1 MNLEDKKVLVVGL
14 GRTGEALCR
23 FLLSRRAR
31 VTVSEKRQ
39 PEDLDNAVEFWTKR
53 GVVVHTGPHQLSH
66 FIESDLIV
74 PSPGVPLLPELEKAK
89 TAGIPVISEVELA
102 FRFLKGKI
110 VGITG
115 SNGKSTTATLIH
127 KILKDSRLEAFLAGN
142 IGTPLI
148 SFVEDSADHHVYV
161 TELSSFQL
169 EFIQHFSAFAA
180 VFLNLTP
187 DHLDWH
193 KSWGSYTKAK
203 KKLVNRLKPGATA
216 ILNRDDPDV
225 WECSKETQARVLA
238 FSRKQELE
246 AGCFLKN
253 DWIVLSQGDEKK
265 VIEKAALP
273 LLGEHNLENVMASVL
288 AGFLFSV
295 PQSRMRDSILDFP
308 GLEHRLEK
316 VLNLDG
322 IDFYNDSKATNVEA
336 ALTALASFDRKII
349 LILGGRDKGGDF
361 TQLRKSVQEKVKKI
375 ILIGEA
381 RGLIRKA
388 LDATAPLSD
397 VESLREAVA
406 EGFAA
411 AQRGDIVLLAPG
423 CTSFD
428 MFSNFEERG
437 RIFKKEVLALEI
449 RVKNDKD

>member
-23 FLLSRRAR
+23 FLLSRRAQ

-39 PEDLDNAVEFWTKR
+39 PEDLGDAVEFWTKR
-53 GVVVHTGPHQLSH
+53 GVVIHTGSHQLSH

-74 PSPGVPLLPELEKAK
+74 PSPGVPLLPELEKAQ

-102 FRFLKGKI
+102 FRFIKGKI

-127 KILKDSRLEAFLAGN
+127 KILKDSRQEAFLAGN

-148 SFVEDSADHHVYV
+148 SFVDDSADHHIYV

-169 EFIQHFSAFAA
+169 EFIQRFSAFAA

-193 KSWGSYTKAK
+193 KSWEGYYEAK
-203 KKLVNRLKPGATA
+203 QKLINRLKPEATA
-216 ILNRDDPDV
+216 ILNRDDPAV
-225 WECSKETQARVLA
+225 WACARETKARILP
-238 FSRKQELE
+238 FSRKKELE
-246 AGCFLKN
+246 KGCSLKN
-253 DWIVLSQGDEKK
+253 GWIVLSQGDEKK
-265 VIEKAALP
+265 VIEKKAIPLP
-273 LLGEHNLENVMASVL
+273 GEHNLENIMASVL
-288 AGFLFSV
+288 VGFLFSV
-295 PQSRMRDSILDFP
+295 PPSGMRDSILDFP

-316 VLNLDG
+316 VLSLDG

-361 TQLRKSVQEKVKKI
+361 TQLKKSIREKVKKI

-381 RGLIRKA
+381 RDLIRQA
-388 LDATAPLSD
+388 LNASVPLTD
-397 VESLREAVA
+397 VDSLRGAVA

-411 AQRGDIVLLAPG
+411 AQRGDVILLAPA

-437 RIFKKEVLALEI
+437 RIFKKEVLALEK

>member
-1 MNLEDKKVLVVGL
+1 MNLEGKKVLVVGL

-31 VTVSEKRQ
+31 VTVSEKRG
-39 PEDLDNAVEFWTKR
+39 PEDLGNTVEFWTKR
-53 GVVVHTGPHQLSH
+53 GVIVHTGSHQLSH

-74 PSPGVPLLPELEKAK
+74 PSPGVPLLPELEKAR
-89 TAGIPVISEVELA
+89 TAGVPVISEVELA

-115 SNGKSTTATLIH
+115 SNGKSTTATLVH
-127 KILKDSRLEAFLAGN
+127 KILKDSRQEAFLAGN

-193 KSWGSYTKAK
+193 KSWDGYTKAK
-203 KKLVNRLKPGATA
+203 KKLINRLKPEATA
-216 ILNRDDPDV
+216 ILNRDDPEV
-225 WECSKETQARVLA
+225 WKCAQETQARVLA
-238 FSRKQELE
+238 FSRKHELE
-246 AGCFLKN
+246 EGCFLKN
-253 DWIVLSQGDEKK
+253 GWIVLSHEDEKK
-265 VIEKAALP
+265 VIEKTAILLP
-273 LLGEHNLENVMASVL
+273 GEHNLENVMASVL

-295 PQSRMRDSILDFP
+295 PPSQMRDSILDFP

-316 VLNLDG
+316 VLSLDG

-336 ALTALASFDRKII
+336 TLTALASFDRKII

-361 TQLRKSVQEKVKKI
+361 TQLKKSIHEKVKRI

-381 RGLIRKA
+381 RDLIRKA
-388 LDATAPLSD
+388 LDAAAPLSD
-397 VESLREAVA
+397 VESLKGAVA

-411 AQRGDIVLLAPG
+411 AQRGDVVLLAPA

-437 RIFKKEVLALEI
+437 RIFKKEVLALEK
-449 RVKNDKD
+449 RVKNEKG